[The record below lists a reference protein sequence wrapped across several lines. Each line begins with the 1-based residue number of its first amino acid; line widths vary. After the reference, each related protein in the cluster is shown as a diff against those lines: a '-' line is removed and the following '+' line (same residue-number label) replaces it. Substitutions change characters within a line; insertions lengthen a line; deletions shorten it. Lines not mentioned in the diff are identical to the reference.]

1 MEYDCPVSSGSYRGA
16 WSCYRCRNWLAW
28 EGRRREDYDD
38 EVDDSVDHEDDADE
52 DGENEDG
59 ENENSGG
66 NVVPLDKGDH
76 GADMED
82 AKEDDV
88 IDDMTLDNIED
99 PAKKN
104 NNEL

>member
-1 MEYDCPVSSGSYRGA
+1 MEYDCSVSSGSYRGA

-38 EVDDSVDHEDDADE
+38 EVDDSLDHEDDADE
-52 DGENEDG
+52 DGENE
-59 ENENSGG
+59 NSS

-88 IDDMTLDNIED
+88 IDDRTLDNIEG

-104 NNEL
+104 NDEL

>member
-1 MEYDCPVSSGSYRGA
+1 MPDKEWNMIVQYQVARTEALGA
-16 WSCYRCRNWLAW
+16 AIDAAIDEL
-28 EGRRREDYDD
+28 EKDVDEEDYDD
-38 EVDDSVDHEDDADE
+38 EVDDSLDHEDDADE
-52 DGENEDG
+52 DGENE
-59 ENENSGG
+59 NSS

-88 IDDMTLDNIED
+88 IDDRTLDNIEG

-104 NNEL
+104 NDEL